1 MRNFLY
7 IGVAAA
13 IGSWSRWGI
22 GILLNTLH
30 PIFPIG
36 TLTVNLLGGY
46 LIGISMGAF
55 ELFSD
60 LSPDLKLII
69 NIGFLGGLTTFS
81 AFTAEIFQLLQ
92 KNELVASLTLIAFH
106 VIGSILMAYL
116 GYLSISFIRQSIS

>member
-1 MRNFLY
+1 MKNFVY
-7 IGVAAA
+7 IGMAAA
-13 IGSWSRWGI
+13 IGAWSRWGI

-92 KNELVASLTLIAFH
+92 KNEFVASLTLIALH

-116 GYLSISFIRQSIS
+116 GWLSISFIRQSIS

>member
-1 MRNFLY
+1 MKNFLY

-13 IGSWSRWGI
+13 IGGWSRWGI
-22 GILLNTLH
+22 GILLDTLH

-36 TLTVNLLGGY
+36 TLTVNLVGGY
-46 LIGISMGAF
+46 LMGVSMGLF
-55 ELFSD
+55 EFFSD

-92 KNELVASLTLIAFH
+92 KNELVASLTLIALH
-106 VIGSILMAYL
+106 VAGSILMAYL
-116 GYLSISFIRQSIS
+116 GWLTIGFFKQSI

>member
-1 MRNFLY
+1 MKNFLY
-7 IGVAAA
+7 IGFAAA
-13 IGSWSRWGI
+13 MGAWSRWGI

-30 PIFPIG
+30 PIYPMG
-36 TLTVNLLGGY
+36 TLTVNLAGAY
-46 LIGISMGAF
+46 LMGLSMGAF

-92 KNELVASLTLIAFH
+92 KNELVASLTLITLH
-106 VIGSILMAYL
+106 VVGSVLMAYL
-116 GYLSISFIRQSIS
+116 GWLSVSFIKQSI

>member
-1 MRNFLY
+1 MKNFLY
-7 IGVAAA
+7 IGFAAA
-13 IGSWSRWGI
+13 LGAWSRWGI

-30 PIFPIG
+30 PIYPMG
-36 TLTVNLLGGY
+36 TLTVNLAGAY
-46 LIGISMGAF
+46 LMGLSMGAF

-92 KNELVASLTLIAFH
+92 KNELVASLTLIALH
-106 VIGSILMAYL
+106 VVGSVLMAYL
-116 GYLSISFIRQSIS
+116 GWLSVSFIKQSI

>member
-1 MRNFLY
+1 MKNFLY
-7 IGVAAA
+7 IGFAAA
-13 IGSWSRWGI
+13 MGAWSRWGI

-30 PIFPIG
+30 PIYPMG
-36 TLTVNLLGGY
+36 TLTVNLAGAY
-46 LIGISMGAF
+46 LMGISMGAF

-92 KNELVASLTLIAFH
+92 KNELVASLILIALH
-106 VIGSILMAYL
+106 VVGSVLMAYL
-116 GYLSISFIRQSIS
+116 GWLSVSFIKQSI

>member
-1 MRNFLY
+1 MKNFLY

-13 IGSWSRWGI
+13 IGGWSRWGI
-22 GILLNTLH
+22 GILLDTLH

-36 TLTVNLLGGY
+36 TLTVNLVGGY
-46 LIGISMGAF
+46 LMGVSMGLF
-55 ELFSD
+55 EFFSD

-92 KNELVASLTLIAFH
+92 KNELVSSLTLIALH
-106 VIGSILMAYL
+106 VAGSILMAYL
-116 GYLSISFIRQSIS
+116 GWLTIGFFKQSI

>member
-1 MRNFLY
+1 LKNFLY
-7 IGVAAA
+7 IGFAAA
-13 IGSWSRWGI
+13 MGAWSRWGI

-30 PIFPIG
+30 PIYPMG
-36 TLTVNLLGGY
+36 TLTVNLAGAY
-46 LIGISMGAF
+46 LMGLSMGAF

-92 KNELVASLTLIAFH
+92 KNELVASLTLITLH
-106 VIGSILMAYL
+106 VVGSVLIAYL
-116 GYLSISFIRQSIS
+116 GWLSVSFIKQSI

>member
-1 MRNFLY
+1 LKNFLY
-7 IGVAAA
+7 IGFAAA
-13 IGSWSRWGI
+13 LGAWSRWGI

-30 PIFPIG
+30 PIYPMG
-36 TLTVNLLGGY
+36 TLTVNLAGAY
-46 LIGISMGAF
+46 LMGISMGAF

-92 KNELVASLTLIAFH
+92 KNELVASLTLIALH
-106 VIGSILMAYL
+106 VVGSVLMAYL
-116 GYLSISFIRQSIS
+116 GWLSVSFIKQSI

>member
-1 MRNFLY
+1 LKNFIY

-13 IGSWSRWGI
+13 IGAWSRWGL

-46 LIGISMGAF
+46 LMGVSMGAF
-55 ELFSD
+55 EFFSD

-81 AFTAEIFQLLQ
+81 ACTAEIFQLLQ
-92 KNELVASLTLIAFH
+92 KNELVASLTLIALH
-106 VIGSILMAYL
+106 VFGSILMAYL
-116 GYLSISFIRQSIS
+116 GWLSISFIKQSI

>member
-1 MRNFLY
+1 MKNFLY

-13 IGSWSRWGI
+13 IGGWSRWGI
-22 GILLNTLH
+22 GILLDTLH

-36 TLTVNLLGGY
+36 TLTVNLVGGY
-46 LIGISMGAF
+46 LMGVSMGLF
-55 ELFSD
+55 EFFSD

-92 KNELVASLTLIAFH
+92 KNELVASLTLIVLH
-106 VIGSILMAYL
+106 VFGSILMAYL
-116 GYLSISFIRQSIS
+116 GWLSISFIKQSI

>member
-92 KNELVASLTLIAFH
+92 KSELVASLTLIAFH

>member
-1 MRNFLY
+1 LKNFLY
-7 IGVAAA
+7 IGFAAA
-13 IGSWSRWGI
+13 MGAWSRWGI

-30 PIFPIG
+30 PIYPMG
-36 TLTVNLLGGY
+36 TLTVNLAGAY
-46 LIGISMGAF
+46 LMGISMGAF

-92 KNELVASLTLIAFH
+92 KNELVASLTLIALH
-106 VIGSILMAYL
+106 VVGSVLMAYL
-116 GYLSISFIRQSIS
+116 GWLSVSFIKQSI

>member
-1 MRNFLY
+1 LKNFLY
-7 IGVAAA
+7 IGFAAA
-13 IGSWSRWGI
+13 LGAWSRWGI

-30 PIFPIG
+30 PIYPMG
-36 TLTVNLLGGY
+36 TLTVNLAGAY
-46 LIGISMGAF
+46 LMGLSMGAF

-92 KNELVASLTLIAFH
+92 KNELVASLTLIALH
-106 VIGSILMAYL
+106 VVGSVLMAYL
-116 GYLSISFIRQSIS
+116 GWLSVSFIKQSI

>member
-1 MRNFLY
+1 LKNFLY
-7 IGVAAA
+7 IGFAAA
-13 IGSWSRWGI
+13 MGAWSRWGI

-30 PIFPIG
+30 PIYPMG
-36 TLTVNLLGGY
+36 TLTVNLAGAY
-46 LIGISMGAF
+46 IMGISIGAF

-92 KNELVASLTLIAFH
+92 KNELVASLTLIALH
-106 VIGSILMAYL
+106 VVGSVLMAYL
-116 GYLSISFIRQSIS
+116 GWLSVSFIKQSI

>member
-1 MRNFLY
+1 MKNFLY
-7 IGVAAA
+7 IGFAAA
-13 IGSWSRWGI
+13 MGAWSRWGI

-30 PIFPIG
+30 PIYPMG
-36 TLTVNLLGGY
+36 TLTVNLAGAY
-46 LIGISMGAF
+46 LMGISMGAF

-92 KNELVASLTLIAFH
+92 KNELVASLTLITLH
-106 VIGSILMAYL
+106 VVGSVLMAYL
-116 GYLSISFIRQSIS
+116 GWLSVSFIKQSI

>member
-1 MRNFLY
+1 M
-7 IGVAAA
+7 GA
-13 IGSWSRWGI
+13 WSRWGI

-30 PIFPIG
+30 PIYLMG
-36 TLTVNLLGGY
+36 TLTVNLAGAY
-46 LIGISMGAF
+46 LMGISMGAF

-92 KNELVASLTLIAFH
+92 KNELVASLTLIALH
-106 VIGSILMAYL
+106 VVGSVLMAYL
-116 GYLSISFIRQSIS
+116 GWLSVNFIKQSI